1 MYARENLP
9 EGYAEIMSV
18 DLQKDK
24 RLALWVNL
32 AGVVI
37 MVAMGAVMC
46 FFKPL
51 TLLADVSE
59 DFFLSFLLR
68 FGVLMLG
75 MFLYILLHE
84 AVHGV
89 FMKTFGAKELRF
101 GFTGLYAYAGAPAT
115 YFAKGAYLVIAL
127 APVVLWGIVLGV
139 LNPLVPDGWFW
150 VVYLIQIFNVSG
162 AVGDFYVTLRFLRLP
177 RDILVRDTGVS
188 MTVYG
193 KQEE

>member
-1 MYARENLP
+1 MYARETLP
-9 EGYAEIMSV
+9 EGYAEILSV

-37 MVAMGAVMC
+37 MVAMGVAMC

-59 DFFLSFLLR
+59 NFPLSFLLR

-75 MFLYILLHE
+75 MLLYVLLHE

-89 FMKTFGAKELRF
+89 FMKAYGARHLRF

-115 YFAKGAYLVIAL
+115 YFTKGAYLVIAL

-177 RDILVRDTGVS
+177 RDLLVCDTGVS
-188 MTVYG
+188 MIVYG